1 MTIFE
6 QILAGLQTKFQGADS
21 ATLNRIATA
30 KATGITDE
38 TQVKTLIEGVNWT
51 DVMTSYAD
59 FRANE
64 ASKTSIAN
72 YEKKYGLKDG
82 KTHVDPPKEDPKPD
96 PKPDDTKPDLAKL
109 IAEEVAKGVAAAMK
123 PMTEKLTGLENEK
136 QELDFN
142 TRVSEA
148 AKKYGVSENLAKML
162 NVPKDADLDKFM
174 SDAKQSFAEAG
185 FKEVIPPASSEQQVK
200 TESEAFAKA
209 ITDGTQAI
217 VEQKK

>member
-38 TQVKTLIEGVNWT
+38 TQVKTLVEGVNWT
-51 DVMTSYAD
+51 DVMASYAD

-64 ASKTSIAN
+64 ASKTSIAK
-72 YEKKYGLKDG
+72 YEKKYGIKEG
-82 KTHVDPPKEDPKPD
+82 KAIEDQKPT
-96 PKPDDTKPDLAKL
+96 PTPTPTPDDTKPDIAKL

-123 PMTEKLTGLENEK
+123 PVTEKLTGLENEK
-136 QELDFN
+136 QESDFN
-142 TRVSEA
+142 TRVLEV

-209 ITDGTQAI
+209 ITDGTQTI

>member
-1 MTIFE
+1 MTIYE

-64 ASKTSIAN
+64 ATKNSISN
-72 YEKKYGLKDG
+72 YEKKYGIKEG
-82 KTHVDPPKEDPKPD
+82 KPLEDPTKVEDPKKVEVDPTKTPD
-96 PKPDDTKPDLAKL
+96 IAALVNEAVLNAVKP
-109 IAEEVAKGVAAAMK
+109 
-123 PMTEKLTGLENEK
+123 LTDELTTLKNEK
-136 QELDFN
+136 TQLDFG

-148 AKKYGVSENLAKML
+148 AKKYGINENLAKML
-162 NVPKDADLDKFM
+162 NVPQDADLDKFM
-174 SDAKQSFAEAG
+174 QEAKQSFTDAG
-185 FKEVIPPASSEQQVK
+185 FQEVVPPASADQQVK
-200 TESEAFAKA
+200 TESESIAKQ
-209 ITDGTQAI
+209 ISDGTKTI
-217 VEQKK
+217 VEQQKK